1 MPKQYPSEVRGRA
14 VRMVLDRLDG
24 YPSLWAVCQ
33 DIGLELDVG
42 PKSLGT
48 WVVQVQT
55 DAGQRSG
62 PTSNELD
69 EIRRLKRGVTDLK
82 EANEILRSVSTL
94 FTRENDP
101 DAPDCA
107 SVRSDRSSF
116 HPGRRP
122 ASRLP
127 RPGGPG
133 WKRPQRPS
141 PNGACPGH

>member
-69 EIRRLKRGVTDLK
+69 EIRPRKARGHGP
-82 EANEILRSVSTL
+82 RGGH
-94 FTRENDP
+94 RDP
-101 DAPDCA
+101 SFGLAP
-107 SVRSDRSSF
+107 V
-116 HPGRRP
+116 HEGNRP
-122 ASRLP
+122 
-127 RPGGPG
+127 
-133 WKRPQRPS
+133 
-141 PNGACPGH
+141 